1 VVSNLVLNS
10 IMHAFPNG
18 GKGTITLKA
27 GAFGDR
33 HIEIVVSDDGCGMS
47 PQIRHHAFDPS
58 SSTRRHEGAT
68 GLGLHIVNSMVGDRL
83 EGRLALTSE
92 PGAGATVQLIL
103 PRTIRLEPELATTKA

>member
-1 VVSNLVLNS
+1 
-10 IMHAFPNG
+10 MHAFPNG

-58 SSTRRHEGAT
+58 SAPAVTKA
-68 GLGLHIVNSMVGDRL
+68 
-83 EGRLALTSE
+83 RLALVFTS
-92 PGAGATVQLIL
+92 
-103 PRTIRLEPELATTKA
+103 